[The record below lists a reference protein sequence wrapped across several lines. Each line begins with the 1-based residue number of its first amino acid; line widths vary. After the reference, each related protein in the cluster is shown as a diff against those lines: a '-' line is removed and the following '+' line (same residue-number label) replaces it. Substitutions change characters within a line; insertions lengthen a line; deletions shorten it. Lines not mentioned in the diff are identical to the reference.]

1 MQKIVEKNWDYSENA
16 KYYKHRPNYSQKAIR
31 MLIEYVEAKDKENF
45 SVADIGAGTGNLT
58 IMILNEGFKN
68 VTAVEP
74 NDEMR
79 KIGEDLTKNTSATW
93 IRATATETTLSDK
106 YNWVTFGSSFNVIDR
121 NAALAETHRILK
133 EDGYFTC
140 MWNHRNLSCPIQ
152 KQAEDII
159 ESFVP
164 EYERG
169 VRREDQRPF
178 LEQNATNFKDIC
190 YIEVDF
196 NVKRTIDEYILAW
209 KSVKNRF
216 WDLET
221 REGGVFSPR
230 LKIKFE
236 KSYQKPSKYNTPPA
250 RGLCRRNRS

>member
-1 MQKIVEKNWDYSENA
+1 MQQKMVGKNWDYSKSAEFY
-16 KYYKHRPNYSQKAIR
+16 KYRPNYSPKAIK
-31 MLIEYVEAKDKENF
+31 MLEAYVDAEDKENF

-58 IMILNEGFKN
+58 IMLLNDGFKR

-79 KIGEDLTKNTSATW
+79 KIGEDVTSGTTAKW
-93 IRATATETTLSDK
+93 VRATATETTLGDQ

-121 NAALAETHRILK
+121 NTALVETYRILK
-133 EDGYFTC
+133 DGGYFTC
-140 MWNHRNLSCPIQ
+140 LWNHRNLLCPIQ

-159 ESFVP
+159 ESFIP
-164 EYERG
+164 EYDRG

-178 LEQNATNFKDIC
+178 LEKNAINFKDIC

-196 NVKRTIDEYILAW
+196 NVTRTIDEYILAW

-216 WDLET
+216 WDLEAI
-221 REGGVFSPR
+221 EGGGLFS
-230 LKIKFE
+230 KIENKMRKDLPKIFE
-236 KSYQKPSKYNTPPA
+236 IQYTTRAWTMQK
-250 RGLCRRNRS
+250 